1 MKGILAVLAISSAL
15 IGCSS
20 STINVSKQ
28 GVVQA
33 TTSGAVWLNSL
44 EAMIRETNDAV
55 AIACSSKYGQL
66 PVEEQKLLGPAG
78 LGAVQKT
85 VEEAGKI
92 IQTVS
97 GWLPAHTY
105 SWTGTCVK

>member
-1 MKGILAVLAISSAL
+1 MKGILAVLVIWGVL
-15 IGCSS
+15 VGCSS

-44 EAMIRETNDAV
+44 EAMIRETNDGV
-55 AIACSSKYGQL
+55 AIACSSKYGRL
-66 PVEEQKLLGPAG
+66 PVEDVKLLGPTS
-78 LGAVQKT
+78 LGALQTT
-85 VEEAGKI
+85 VEQAGKI
-92 IQTVS
+92 IETVS

-105 SWTGTCVK
+105 SWTGTCAK